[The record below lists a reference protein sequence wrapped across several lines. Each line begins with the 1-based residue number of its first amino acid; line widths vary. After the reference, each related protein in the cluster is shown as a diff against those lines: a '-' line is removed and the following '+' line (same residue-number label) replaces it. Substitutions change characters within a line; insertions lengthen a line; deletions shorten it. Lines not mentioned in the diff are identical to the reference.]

1 MNTSGTGTV
10 FAIGYWVVLAMTI
23 MCAVQ
28 PAGDLGPR
36 LRAPRPAAL
45 ALVAVV
51 AVPSLIELGWHG
63 IYTALYRAPDQI
75 KDQHEY
81 WRLLTGSIVQDGG
94 LEGTIFNLLVLFVIA
109 TLAVYAWGG
118 TRAIGLFLVGVLGFN
133 LIATYAF
140 AAPGGG
146 NSAATIFL
154 ATSMVGLAVVRRRVV
169 PVLAA
174 AVVVVAAGVTLIAVN
189 DAHGIPILGG
199 LAIGR
204 GAGSGR
210 LGPGRSSRGCGVAT
224 GARPSHGTSGVAAG
238 ERRWSP
244 AGRWDDGRGR
254 AAAASGSRWCGWSG
268 YAIGRAVGG
277 MATGSTLSPLR

>member
-10 FAIGYWVVLAMTI
+10 FTIGYWVVLAMTI

-28 PAGDLGPR
+28 LLGDLGQR

-45 ALVAVV
+45 AMVAVV

-63 IYTALYRAPDQI
+63 IYTALSRQPDQI
-75 KDQHEY
+75 KDHHEY
-81 WRLLTGSIVQDGG
+81 WRLLTGSVVQDGG
-94 LEGTIFNLLVLFVIA
+94 LEGTIFNLLVLFVVA

-154 ATSMVGLAVVRRRVV
+154 GTSMVGLAVVRLRAV
-169 PVLAA
+169 PALAA
-174 AVVVVAAGVTLIAVN
+174 AVVVAAVVVAAAGVALIAVN

-199 LAIGR
+199 LAIGA
-204 GAGSGR
+204 GLALAGSGR
-210 LGPGRSSRGCGVAT
+210 AV
-224 GARPSHGTSGVAAG
+224 
-238 ERRWSP
+238 P
-244 AGRWDDGRGR
+244 AGD
-254 AAAASGSRWCGWSG
+254 AA
-268 YAIGRAVGG
+268 
-277 MATGSTLSPLR
+277 

>member
-10 FAIGYWVVLAMTI
+10 FAIGYWVVLAVTI
-23 MCAVQ
+23 VCAVQ
-28 PAGDLGPR
+28 LRGDLGRR

-45 ALVAVV
+45 AMVAVV

-75 KDQHEY
+75 KDHHEY

-94 LEGTIFNLLVLFVIA
+94 LEGTIFNLLVLFVMA

-118 TRAIGLFLVGVLGFN
+118 TRAIGLFLVGVLSFS

-154 ATSMVGLAVVRRRVV
+154 ATSMVGLAVVRRRAV

-174 AVVVVAAGVTLIAVN
+174 AVVVVAAGAVLIAVN

-199 LAIGR
+199 LAIGA
-204 GAGSGR
+204 GLALAGSGR
-210 LGPGRSSRGCGVAT
+210 AV
-224 GARPSHGTSGVAAG
+224 
-238 ERRWSP
+238 P
-244 AGRWDDGRGR
+244 AGN
-254 AAAASGSRWCGWSG
+254 AA
-268 YAIGRAVGG
+268 
-277 MATGSTLSPLR
+277 

>member
-28 PAGDLGPR
+28 LLGDLGPR

-45 ALVAVV
+45 AMVAVV
-51 AVPSLIELGWHG
+51 AVPSLIELFWHG
-63 IYTALYRAPDQI
+63 IYTALSRQPDQI
-75 KDQHEY
+75 KDHHEY

-94 LEGTIFNLLVLFVIA
+94 LEGTIFNVAVLFVMA

-118 TRAIGLFLVGVLGFN
+118 PRAIGLFLVGVLGFN

-154 ATSMVGLAVVRRRVV
+154 ATSMVGLAVVRLRAV
-169 PVLAA
+169 PALAA
-174 AVVVVAAGVTLIAVN
+174 AVVVVAAGVALIAVN

-199 LAIGR
+199 LAVGA
-204 GAGSGR
+204 GLALAGSGR
-210 LGPGRSSRGCGVAT
+210 A
-224 GARPSHGTSGVAAG
+224 VAAG
-238 ERRWSP
+238 
-244 AGRWDDGRGR
+244 D
-254 AAAASGSRWCGWSG
+254 AA
-268 YAIGRAVGG
+268 
-277 MATGSTLSPLR
+277 

>member
-10 FAIGYWVVLAMTI
+10 FTIGYWVVLAMTI
-23 MCAVQ
+23 VCA
-28 PAGDLGPR
+28 AWLLGDLRPR

-75 KDQHEY
+75 KEHHEY
-81 WRLLTGSIVQDGG
+81 WRVLTGSIVQDGG

-109 TLAVYAWGG
+109 TLAVCAWGAA
-118 TRAIGLFLVGVLGFN
+118 RAIGLFVVGVIGFN
-133 LIATYAF
+133 LIASYAF

-154 ATSMVGLAVVRRRVV
+154 AASMVGLAAVRLRVV
-169 PVLAA
+169 PALAA
-174 AVVVVAAGVTLIAVN
+174 AVVVAVAGAVLIAVN

-199 LAIGR
+199 LVIGAALALVSPGR
-204 GAGSGR
+204 TASPGMTAAPARAGS
-210 LGPGRSSRGCGVAT
+210 
-224 GARPSHGTSGVAAG
+224 
-238 ERRWSP
+238 P
-244 AGRWDDGRGR
+244 A
-254 AAAASGSRWCGWSG
+254 
-268 YAIGRAVGG
+268 
-277 MATGSTLSPLR
+277 P